1 MTVEELIKALEQMP
15 CQSTASVVMADY
27 IPVERVVWDSTY
39 GSGVVIITDRE
50 EEEEEDEEISR

>member
-27 IPVERVVWDSTY
+27 MPVERVVWDSTY
-39 GSGVVIITDRE
+39 GGGVVIITDELE
-50 EEEEEDEEISR
+50 ENDEE

>member
-27 IPVERVVWDSTY
+27 LPVERVVWDSY
-39 GSGVVIITDRE
+39 NGGCVVITDGDENGE
-50 EEEEEDEEISR
+50 E